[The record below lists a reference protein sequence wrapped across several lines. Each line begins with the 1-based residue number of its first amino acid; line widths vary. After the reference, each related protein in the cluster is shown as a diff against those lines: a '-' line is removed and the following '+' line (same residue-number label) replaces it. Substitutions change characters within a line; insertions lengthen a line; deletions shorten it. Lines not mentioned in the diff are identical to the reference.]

1 MTAIDPNLKS
11 LLDAPVGQI
20 ANTLEKILKCQVNLD
35 IIEQNSTSG
44 TEFVRKITIT
54 AKELPVIRAVVKF
67 DSEVLPDN
75 ILSQLLKKKDGIG
88 TILTKNSIKADRKVT
103 SLSFDQDGGKVMRNY
118 QIVYNGS
125 VWFQI
130 SEEIRLEYS
139 IGSKNS
145 R

>member
-1 MTAIDPNLKS
+1 MTTVNPNLKS

-20 ANTLEKILKCQVNLD
+20 ANTLEKILKCHVNLD

-67 DSEVLPDN
+67 DSQVLPDY

-88 TILTKNSIKADRKVT
+88 TILTKNSIKAHRKVT
-103 SLSFDQDGGKVMRNY
+103 SLSFDQNGEKVMRNY
-118 QIVYNGS
+118 QIVYNSS

-130 SEEIRLEYS
+130 SEEIRLDY
-139 IGSKNS
+139 IITSKNG
-145 R
+145 